1 VRQHLAGEVLADV
14 GSERNVLGV
23 TKGRVGFG
31 FALRVGDDGGF
42 VVVLAYGRPDCF
54 ERAALPVWS
63 PQTCEVTPWC
73 RPTRPRKAKIVCCGY
88 AQARHSVAQPFAAIA
103 YLDYHDVTKVNSD
116 VSPAVTARAGGTPIR
131 RDRAQRSQG
140 PGHRNRMRH
149 D

>member
-1 VRQHLAGEVLADV
+1 MGRGDAPRRTGLPHFNCRTSQWLDVAVEAPGERYLVADLGLVGVNPCIRHVRQHLAGEVLADV

-63 PQTCEVTPWC
+63 PQTCEVTP
-73 RPTRPRKAKIVCCGY
+73 
-88 AQARHSVAQPFAAIA
+88 
-103 YLDYHDVTKVNSD
+103 
-116 VSPAVTARAGGTPIR
+116 
-131 RDRAQRSQG
+131 
-140 PGHRNRMRH
+140 
-149 D
+149 